1 MSPINLALSIDSNIR
16 RADPTT
22 IKNKFLVG
30 YQGWFYCHG
39 DGEPVGPGH
48 HGWIHWF
55 TYPVPNVTREELFVA
70 PGFKHRDGS
79 PAHLFSSRNPKTV
92 QRHFH
97 WMAESGVDGVFLQR
111 FVGLCDIPPGG
122 HDGNRR
128 IRDEVG
134 DHVQRAAEREG
145 RVYAIM
151 YDVSGVPA
159 ERIQDIIEADWGHL
173 LRRKRVLNSPNYLR
187 EDGKPVI
194 ALWGFG
200 FNDRNHTPEQV
211 RAVTSFL
218 RNSTP
223 GGAYLMAGTPAHWRT
238 SESDADRNPE
248 FVKTWMECFDAI
260 SPWTV
265 GRYSDQASADAFA
278 ENLIQG
284 DVMFIGDWATN
295 HGKRV
300 DYVPVVHPGGSGFN
314 LSNGQWARNGAPR
327 EGGRFLWRQIYN
339 ARKWGARIMYGA
351 MWDEYDEGTQ
361 FLPAITKTV
370 NLPQDE
376 SQKFT
381 LIACDVDGYDVP
393 PDWYMRIAGYGS
405 SLVKSERHNEDRFP
419 EKELRDWEPKYEVR
433 PTLQS
438 MLPSGSGSG
447 SGSGSTSARERAHR
461 HVPSRAPPDR
471 DREDPP
477 PPPYSREAERGAAV
491 STAVSRAPE
500 PPVSTRPEIPRR
512 DPLPPPPIPP
522 RPNSQAD
529 PSPTS
534 PHNPGAPPPI
544 SLASRPSGTPP
555 HSPARPN
562 RGPSPGAH
570 HGQAPTPPHHLSANQ
585 PPPMESS
592 YPHLM
597 PMPQV
602 PTRYQPDDTPGNPW
616 YPPPPIQPAWSNQYW
631 NNPSPTAP
639 IHAPPGQPP
648 GSYGYQSGYNDSVS
662 FRQVEDMRA
671 SYSYPTPQTA
681 PLLEPQQLHPGP
693 PPPLNSSR
701 ESPLYTLC
709 IGATV
714 V

>member
-1 MSPINLALSIDSNIR
+1 MSSSCEL
-16 RADPTT
+16 
-22 IKNKFLVG
+22 IK
-30 YQGWFYCHG
+30 
-39 DGEPVGPGH
+39 
-48 HGWIHWF
+48 
-55 TYPVPNVTREELFVA
+55 
-70 PGFKHRDGS
+70 
-79 PAHLFSSRNPKTV
+79 
-92 QRHFH
+92 
-97 WMAESGVDGVFLQR
+97 
-111 FVGLCDIPPGG
+111 
-122 HDGNRR
+122 
-128 IRDEVG
+128 
-134 DHVQRAAEREG
+134 
-145 RVYAIM
+145 
-151 YDVSGVPA
+151 
-159 ERIQDIIEADWGHL
+159 
-173 LRRKRVLNSPNYLR
+173 
-187 EDGKPVI
+187 
-194 ALWGFG
+194 
-200 FNDRNHTPEQV
+200 
-211 RAVTSFL
+211 
-218 RNSTP
+218 
-223 GGAYLMAGTPAHWRT
+223 
-238 SESDADRNPE
+238 ADRHT
-248 FVKTWMECFDAI
+248 K
-260 SPWTV
+260 
-265 GRYSDQASADAFA
+265 
-278 ENLIQG
+278 
-284 DVMFIGDWATN
+284 
-295 HGKRV
+295 
-300 DYVPVVHPGGSGFN
+300 GFN

-585 PPPMESS
+585 PPPLESS

-602 PTRYQPDDTPGNPW
+602 PTRYQPDDTVGPNPFTSPAQLSMPQPGNPW